1 MEELKLLAQLNSK
14 LNSSLDK
21 QASLSEACLSCFK
34 VRVTADSL
42 NYRAGA
48 GVKYK
53 INGTIT
59 DKGVYTIVNQLNGWG
74 KLKSG
79 AGWINLKYT
88 KRI

>member
-1 MEELKLLAQLNSK
+1 MDWNRFLKMV
-14 LNSSLDK
+14 
-21 QASLSEACLSCFK
+21 EAERKTIFK
-34 VRVTADSL
+34 VRVTVDSL

-53 INGTIT
+53 INGKIT
-59 DKGVYTIVNQLNGWG
+59 DRGVYTIVEQKNGWG

-79 AGWINLKYT
+79 AGWINLEYT